1 MIDLFTLV
9 SSPAFRRHPSISRLA
24 SSLLLHTTC
33 IFFAFTQP
41 IAAASLD
48 NAREHLANPATASR
62 GIDALRRDMQSRDPS
77 QAVAA
82 AILLAQHLRTHGET
96 AKAVTVLEPYGG
108 FTPEKLQETVL
119 PAYLERTRCLAADAR
134 IREAVKA
141 LDYAKEKTQGH
152 QRACVF
158 AAYADMHGIAAEWEV
173 AVKQYQA
180 ALSYGDTYYTRKK
193 TKESVEE
200 VLGPVVPGTDTWKK
214 THRPPIEASLR
225 HAQRQHEIQA
235 YGEGFADY
243 RDARTAHFD
252 KKYQEAIAQ
261 YNTLTKKH
269 AGTVYAEAAQFYRA
283 QCQAAAGNPQEAIT
297 ALEAF
302 IKSAPLGL
310 YRGEALYETGRLLLE
325 QGDVEKAEHA
335 FNQTLE
341 WITKV
346 RTQSMDLK
354 LYAIPQKAQKIAA
367 PPAAAQTMSADY
379 DLKPVTITPSMV
391 INRHTAPWYLT
402 SLEWDSRYYLGFIA
416 FYRGKHDDALAQFTK
431 AFEMNPDMQRQ
442 FHGTLGNFHR
452 RLQIACRV
460 QFLLARPEELKAF
473 RSEEKLRF
481 MLADFY
487 ALWEKWEPA
496 ERLYREV
503 LNDPRGSNPAKACTL
518 RALGEAAQ
526 HQGRWED
533 AKKYFQKIVE
543 EYGQTVSAQRAMLKL
558 GLESRIP
565 LEQRAERL
573 EKAYAMNPNSE
584 DGEVALF
591 QLGFMYYAEKKPKE
605 SLKALTHFVR
615 RYPKSR
621 FMAHANRYIERQQQ

>member
-1 MIDLFTLV
+1 MRFQLNT
-9 SSPAFRRHPSISRLA
+9 RRQECLRH
-24 SSLLLHTTC
+24 LLLF
-33 IFFAFTQP
+33 ILLLVP
-41 IAAASLD
+41 PLAAAPLG
-48 NAREHLANPATASR
+48 NVRQLLANPATASR
-62 GIDALRRDMQSRDPS
+62 GIDALLREMQSQDPS
-77 QAVAA
+77 QAVAS
-82 AILLAQHLRTHGET
+82 AIMLAQHLRTHGET
-96 AKAVTVLEPYGG
+96 AKAVTVLEPFGG
-108 FTPEKLQETVL
+108 FETNKLQDAVL
-119 PAYLERTRCLAADAR
+119 PAYLERTHCLAADAR

-152 QRACVF
+152 QHARVL
-158 AAYADMHGIAAEWEV
+158 AAYADMHGISEAWAV
-173 AVKQYQA
+173 AVEQYKV

-200 VLGPVVPGTDTWKK
+200 VLGPVVPGTEEWK
-214 THRPPIEASLR
+214 THRLPIEASLR
-225 HAQRQHEIQA
+225 HAQRQYGIQT
-235 YGEGFADY
+235 YGEGFVDY
-243 RDARTAHFD
+243 RDARTAHLD
-252 KKYQEAIAQ
+252 QKYPDAIVQ
-261 YNTLTKKH
+261 YNTLAEKH
-269 AGTVYAEAAQFYRA
+269 TGTVYAEAAQFYRA
-283 QCQAAAGNPQEAIT
+283 QCQAAAGDPQEAIT

-310 YRGEALYETGRLLLE
+310 YRGEALYETGRLQLE
-325 QGDVEKAEHA
+325 QGDVDKAERA

-346 RTQSMDLK
+346 RTQAMDLK

-416 FYRGKHDDALAQFTK
+416 FYRGKHDEALAQFNK
-431 AFEMNPDMQRQ
+431 AFEMNPDMQKQ

-496 ERLYREV
+496 ERLYREF
-503 LNDPRGSNPAKACTL
+503 LNDPQDSNPAKACTL

-573 EKAYAMNPNSE
+573 EKAYEMNPNSE